1 MAVAGNSELA
11 PRGLPPRSS
20 SLSLGMTV
28 EREVYAI
35 CTKNRNPI
43 CPLICNEQGCPIHK
57 VSLHSIHACLADE
70 CPPSR
75 DGVGKTSSETQD
87 LGACMCGNFGFPLS
101 SSPLGVATEST
112 RPSSSLSPSPPP
124 FHAPPPPFSLL
135 LSEHVTTS
143 PLHRFQPDPPCA
155 KPKQPP
161 TPSSVRYVP
170 PSTLRWPVRLSR
182 SEAALLSHLL
192 RPNVG

>member
-1 MAVAGNSELA
+1 MAIVVNGYGSRELRALKGGYGCKVAVAGNSELA
-11 PRGLPPRSS
+11 ARGLPPRSS

-87 LGACMCGNFGFPLS
+87 FGACASVATLAFP
-101 SSPLGVATEST
+101 SPLLIWVL
-112 RPSSSLSPSPPP
+112 RPSQP
-124 FHAPPPPFSLL
+124 APPPLPTA
-135 LSEHVTTS
+135 V
-143 PLHRFQPDPPCA
+143 PCPP
-155 KPKQPP
+155 PH
-161 TPSSVRYVP
+161 
-170 PSTLRWPVRLSR
+170 
-182 SEAALLSHLL
+182 LSHSRLA
-192 RPNVG
+192 NT

>member
-1 MAVAGNSELA
+1 MYVWQLW
-11 PRGLPPRSS
+11 L
-20 SLSLGMTV
+20 
-28 EREVYAI
+28 
-35 CTKNRNPI
+35 
-43 CPLICNEQGCPIHK
+43 
-57 VSLHSIHACLADE
+57 
-70 CPPSR
+70 
-75 DGVGKTSSETQD
+75 
-87 LGACMCGNFGFPLS
+87 
-101 SSPLGVATEST
+101 SPLLF
-112 RPSSSLSPSPPP
+112 SSGRCDRVNPPLLLPFSLPTAVPC
-124 FHAPPPPFSLL
+124 PPPPFSLS